1 MKQYQN
7 NRGGFTL
14 IELLVVIA
22 IIAIL
27 AAILFPVFAQA
38 KGAAKRTTSLSNVKN
53 ITMAQFLYLN
63 DYDGTVAMNR
73 DCNVFA
79 FAGGPN
85 LNPCVVGRGMRGWID
100 LTVPYVRNYGVF
112 KSPSDSMQANPLPAG
127 TLDHSGNPIT
137 NGLIWA
143 PRPNGELFG
152 GEYRSSYARNNNFA
166 NNGTYTANE
175 SQMTSPA
182 TTILIY
188 SFASNSG
195 AGAAGNEGVPGS
207 SFTIVRR
214 TGVAP
219 DPGTCVAYDNTS
231 TQNNRASFLN
241 NLPAF
246 ARAMEGANPSSE
258 RYNGVAIY
266 GFADGHAKVH
276 RPERVRGQ
284 CNWGTG
290 TGGVEMG
297 NDGSTPD
304 FRF

>member
-1 MKQYQN
+1 MELK
-7 NRGGFTL
+7 RRGFTL

-38 KGAAKRTTSLSNVKN
+38 KTSAKKAVSTSNVKN
-53 ITMAQFLYLN
+53 ITMAQFLYMA
-63 DYDGTVAMNR
+63 DYDGVVAMNR

-85 LNPCVVGRGMRGWID
+85 LQPCVDGRGYRGWID
-100 LTVPYVRNYGVF
+100 LVQPYVKNIGVF
-112 KSPSDSMQANPLPAG
+112 KSPGDPIQANRIPAG
-127 TLDHSGNPIT
+127 TLDFNGNPMSEGI
-137 NGLIWA
+137 IWRS
-143 PRPNGELFG
+143 RPNDERFG

-188 SFASNSG
+188 SFAANSG
-195 AGAAGNEGVPGS
+195 AGAGGGEGVPGS
-207 SFTIVRR
+207 TFTINRR
-214 TGVAP
+214 AGVAP
-219 DPGTCVAYDNTS
+219 AAGQCRPYDAT
-231 TQNNRASFLN
+231 TTVNNLSSFTP

-246 ARAMEGANPSSE
+246 ARVREERNPSSE
-258 RYNGVAIY
+258 RYNGVAVY
-266 GFADGHAKVH
+266 GFADGHAKVL
-276 RPERVRGQ
+276 RPERVFGQ
-284 CNWGTG
+284 CGWGTG
-290 TGGVEMG
+290 TGGVELG
-297 NDGSTPD
+297 NDGNNPD